1 MMIRQSTEIFSHE
14 NLFFLI
20 SSDFMILVRYLWFL
34 LIENNMEI
42 NPVKVGFILWNSP
55 FMLELYDSLRKR
67 RRDLL

>member
-34 LIENNMEI
+34 LIENNMDI
-42 NPVKVGFILWNSP
+42 NPVKV
-55 FMLELYDSLRKR
+55 KC
-67 RRDLL
+67 